1 MLLLRPWLAEQ
12 GGSRLPAGRW
22 DGLGHGLPV
31 RKQGGRGARAVSTAG
46 GATSQAALAGSELLG
61 LALTTPESPLH
72 LWSNLK
78 PVSVPFL
85 LLPLGLMAGG
95 GGNSLVWED
104 CALGIYGTC

>member
-1 MLLLRPWLAEQ
+1 M
-12 GGSRLPAGRW
+12 
-22 DGLGHGLPV
+22 
-31 RKQGGRGARAVSTAG
+31 STAG

-95 GGNSLVWED
+95 EGNSLVWED

>member
-1 MLLLRPWLAEQ
+1 M
-12 GGSRLPAGRW
+12 
-22 DGLGHGLPV
+22 
-31 RKQGGRGARAVSTAG
+31 STAG

-61 LALTTPESPLH
+61 LALMTPESPLH

-95 GGNSLVWED
+95 EGNSLVWED